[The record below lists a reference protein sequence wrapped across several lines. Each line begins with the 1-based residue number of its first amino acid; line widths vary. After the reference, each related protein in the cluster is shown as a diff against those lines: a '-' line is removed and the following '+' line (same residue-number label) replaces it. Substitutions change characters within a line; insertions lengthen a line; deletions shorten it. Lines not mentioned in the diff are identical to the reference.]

1 MKIPKW
7 VARWF
12 DRIQTWAEKLG
23 ILWADHWLL
32 ILGSLL
38 VIGSVIL
45 KWVQF
50 PFSHNLSGLKFSLLR
65 DPGVTPHLS
74 PFSVGVIGLLILFAA
89 LILWRRSGTLLG
101 LTASVLV
108 MLWVITPEQIAFR
121 QPLMLRRLTNELKVP
136 PVLNAF
142 SKEYLLQNYGTPEE
156 VPKRLILYSA
166 WGRFNAAWSFLRLGW
181 YCFGLGG
188 LLIGCYAI
196 TLLPGRRVAT
206 ALLLLCLPL
215 GAFLII
221 LIPPAIG
228 QHYYSA
234 GMLAKTRGRNQEA
247 IADFRRAMRW
257 DLWHAQDIDLY
268 ATIGQLQKM
277 DGIEPNSPERHISRA
292 VDLRQEDD
300 YEQALFE
307 FSLAGEG
314 DGWLAETA
322 RKEEAATRVTFGLA
336 LYQAGGISSAVT
348 NWELA
353 LREDP
358 TQIYALPYLTRAYY
372 DLGRYPAGVESGKQL
387 AKLIKDHNYVVANA
401 YSLVGD
407 CYAKLGDDAQARAYY
422 NLSLMADPILN
433 YWALT
438 GMIGE

>member
-1 MKIPKW
+1 M
-7 VARWF
+7 
-12 DRIQTWAEKLG
+12 
-23 ILWADHWLL
+23 
-32 ILGSLL
+32 
-38 VIGSVIL
+38 
-45 KWVQF
+45 
-50 PFSHNLSGLKFSLLR
+50 N
-65 DPGVTPHLS
+65 
-74 PFSVGVIGLLILFAA
+74 
-89 LILWRRSGTLLG
+89 
-101 LTASVLV
+101 
-108 MLWVITPEQIAFR
+108 
-121 QPLMLRRLTNELKVP
+121 
-136 PVLNAF
+136 
-142 SKEYLLQNYGTPEE
+142 
-156 VPKRLILYSA
+156 
-166 WGRFNAAWSFLRLGW
+166 
-181 YCFGLGG
+181 
-188 LLIGCYAI
+188 
-196 TLLPGRRVAT
+196 
-206 ALLLLCLPL
+206 
-215 GAFLII
+215 
-221 LIPPAIG
+221 
-228 QHYYSA
+228 
-234 GMLAKTRGRNQEA
+234 
-247 IADFRRAMRW
+247 
-257 DLWHAQDIDLY
+257 
-268 ATIGQLQKM
+268 
-277 DGIEPNSPERHISRA
+277 GIEPNSPERHISRA

-358 TQIYALPYLTRAYY
+358 TQIYALPYLTRGYY